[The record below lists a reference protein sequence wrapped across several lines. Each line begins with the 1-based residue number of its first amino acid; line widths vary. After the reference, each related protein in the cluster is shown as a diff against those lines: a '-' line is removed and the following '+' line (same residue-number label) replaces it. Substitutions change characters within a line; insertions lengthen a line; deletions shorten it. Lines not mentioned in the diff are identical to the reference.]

1 MKAIPRKAE
10 REIALVFSRF
20 FSDIGMSPVER
31 IPILGRTGP
40 DITINEANLVIDV
53 KSRKSVPVKMT
64 AASGFIYHVD
74 GVSYFQLNELLN
86 LSGLES
92 VYPSFSSITTVSWL
106 NHMQEWTK
114 EECPEGIS
122 MIVMR
127 KPGTPYPKSTVI
139 IYSSDLRRLQCQMQ
153 YKS

>member
-1 MKAIPRKAE
+1 MKATPRKAE
-10 REIALVFSRF
+10 REIALVFSQF

-74 GVSYFQLNELLN
+74 DVSYFQLNELLN

-92 VYPSFSSITTVSWL
+92 VTRPFP
-106 NHMQEWTK
+106 Q
-114 EECPEGIS
+114 
-122 MIVMR
+122 
-127 KPGTPYPKSTVI
+127 
-139 IYSSDLRRLQCQMQ
+139 
-153 YKS
+153 

>member
-1 MKAIPRKAE
+1 MKATPRKAE
-10 REIALVFSRF
+10 REIALVFSQF

-74 GVSYFQLNELLN
+74 GMSYFQLNELLN

>member
-1 MKAIPRKAE
+1 MKATPRKAE
-10 REIALVFSRF
+10 REIALVFSQF

-40 DITINEANLVIDV
+40 DITINEAKLVIDV

-64 AASGFIYHVD
+64 AIQGCLHQTD
-74 GVSYFQLNELLN
+74 NVSFFQLSDMQILDQLKI
-86 LSGLES
+86 
-92 VYPSFSSITTVSWL
+92 VPASFSSITTVSWL